1 MCEGGVREKTLLEE
15 IETLDI
21 EDHIKERIKRKYWN
35 EVERHRADM
44 CRVRE
49 ENDREAMEAK
59 RENIENKTIIHVL
72 ASYIREKE
80 LL

>member
-1 MCEGGVREKTLLEE
+1 M
-15 IETLDI
+15 I
-21 EDHIKERIKRKYWN
+21 
-35 EVERHRADM
+35 
-44 CRVRE
+44 E